1 MQNLK
6 IMNRYKYMLSIF
18 LAKTA
23 IKIAIIMIISSSLYS
38 QEKSHNLN
46 FMFTNNGYGFGYEFE
61 KFSKENLSIGT
72 DLRFYDIRSDEY
84 PVYDPFV
91 NQYKIIGEKNITML
105 PLYFRVNYYP
115 FQGKI
120 ANNFEPYVLFAI
132 GPMISIDGDENVR
145 SFSKR
150 WSNADTQ
157 INPGGSIGFGVNFN
171 TSTSN
176 TLSFGLGYD
185 YLQVEEPIHDKKDY
199 GGAFLYL
206 KYKINRE

>member
-1 MQNLK
+1 
-6 IMNRYKYMLSIF
+6 MNRYKYILSIF
-18 LAKTA
+18 LVKAG
-23 IKIAIIMIISSSLYS
+23 IKLIIIMMISSSLYS
-38 QEKSHNLN
+38 QENSHNLN
-46 FMFTNNGYGFGYEFE
+46 FMFTNNGYGFGYESE
-61 KFSKENLSIGT
+61 KFLKENLSIGA

-105 PLYFRVNYYP
+105 PLYLRLNYYP

-120 ANNFEPYVLFAI
+120 ANNFEPYLLFAL
-132 GPMISIDGDENVR
+132 GPMLSIDGDENIR

-150 WSNADTQ
+150 WSNAETQ
-157 INPGGSIGFGVNFN
+157 ISPGGSIGIGINFN

-176 TLSFGLGYD
+176 TLAFGLGYD
-185 YLQVEEPIHDKKDY
+185 YLKVEEPIHGKKDY

>member
-23 IKIAIIMIISSSLYS
+23 IKVAIMMIISSSLYS

-84 PVYDPFV
+84 PVYDPFI
-91 NQYKIIGEKNITML
+91 NQYKIIGEKSITML
-105 PLYFRVNYYP
+105 PLYLRFNYYP

-120 ANNFEPYVLFAI
+120 ANNFEPYVLFAL
-132 GPMISIDGDENVR
+132 GPMLSIDGDENIR

-150 WSNADTQ
+150 WSNAETQ
-157 INPGGSIGFGVNFN
+157 INPGGSIGIGINFN
-171 TSTSN
+171 TGTSG
-176 TLSFGLGYD
+176 TIAFGLGYD
-185 YLQVEEPIHDKKDY
+185 YLKVEEPIHDKRDY

>member
-1 MQNLK
+1 
-6 IMNRYKYMLSIF
+6 MNRYRYILSIF
-18 LAKTA
+18 LVKTG
-23 IKIAIIMIISSSLYS
+23 IKLIIIMMISSSLYS
-38 QEKSHNLN
+38 QENSHNIN
-46 FMFTNNGYGFGYEFE
+46 FMFTNNGYGFGYESE
-61 KFSKENLSIGT
+61 KFLKENLSIGA

-84 PVYDPFV
+84 PGYDPFV

-105 PLYFRVNYYP
+105 PLYLRLNYYP

-120 ANNFEPYVLFAI
+120 ANNFEPYLLVAL
-132 GPMISIDGDENVR
+132 GPMLSIDGDENIR

-150 WSNADTQ
+150 WSNAETQ
-157 INPGGSIGFGVNFN
+157 ISPGGSIGIGINFN

-176 TLSFGLGYD
+176 TLAFGLGYD
-185 YLQVEEPIHDKKDY
+185 YLKVEEPIHDKKDY